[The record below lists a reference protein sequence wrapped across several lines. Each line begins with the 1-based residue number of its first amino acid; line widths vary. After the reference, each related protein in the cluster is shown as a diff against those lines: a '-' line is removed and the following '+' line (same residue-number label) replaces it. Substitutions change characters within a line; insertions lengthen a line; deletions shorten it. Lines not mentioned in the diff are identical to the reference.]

1 VKRWDLTSLPPSTE
15 KRTPRAARA
24 DAPRVARHGRQI
36 PRVLFSA
43 PECRAVA
50 LELADGE
57 ELGDHHVRERAV
69 VSVVAGR
76 VVIDASGEAVECG
89 PGTVLTFD
97 PGERHAVRAIEHS
110 LLLLILAPWPAA
122 EHYTDTESADAVH
135 LPANATIPPA
145 GTNT

>member
-1 VKRWDLTSLPPSTE
+1 MQRWDLTLLPASTE
-15 KRTPRAARA
+15 KQTPRAARP
-24 DAPRVARHGRQI
+24 DAPRVARLGRQI

-50 LELADGE
+50 LELEDGD

-69 VSVVAGR
+69 VSVVGGR

-97 PGERHAVRAIEHS
+97 PGERHAVRAMEPS

-122 EHYTDTESADAVH
+122 EHYTDAEAGHAGQ

-145 GTNT
+145 GTST